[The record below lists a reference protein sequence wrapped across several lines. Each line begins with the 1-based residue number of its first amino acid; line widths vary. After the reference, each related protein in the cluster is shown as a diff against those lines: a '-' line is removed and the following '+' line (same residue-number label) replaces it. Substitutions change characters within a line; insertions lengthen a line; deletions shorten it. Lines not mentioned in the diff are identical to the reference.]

1 MSISLDPENDW
12 KNKIADQILKD
23 LLEINKLQG
32 NSIKKMK
39 SRPKWC
45 FLCRTGK
52 SQLRTSLRPSEFHLA
67 DFLLRTP
74 TVICALLE
82 TIRSTIIFTSLYRL
96 L

>member
-39 SRPKWC
+39 
-45 FLCRTGK
+45 
-52 SQLRTSLRPSEFHLA
+52 A
-67 DFLLRTP
+67 DQNG
-74 TVICALLE
+74 
-82 TIRSTIIFTSLYRL
+82 IFYVEEEISIDDVLKQF
-96 L
+96 

>member
-39 SRPKWC
+39 ADQNGIFYVEEEISV
-45 FLCRTGK
+45 
-52 SQLRTSLRPSEFHLA
+52 E
-67 DFLLRTP
+67 DFLKTL
-74 TVICALLE
+74 
-82 TIRSTIIFTSLYRL
+82 
-96 L
+96 

>member
-39 SRPKWC
+39 
-45 FLCRTGK
+45 
-52 SQLRTSLRPSEFHLA
+52 A
-67 DFLLRTP
+67 DPNGVFYVEEELSIDDLLKQ
-74 TVICALLE
+74 
-82 TIRSTIIFTSLYRL
+82 F
-96 L
+96 